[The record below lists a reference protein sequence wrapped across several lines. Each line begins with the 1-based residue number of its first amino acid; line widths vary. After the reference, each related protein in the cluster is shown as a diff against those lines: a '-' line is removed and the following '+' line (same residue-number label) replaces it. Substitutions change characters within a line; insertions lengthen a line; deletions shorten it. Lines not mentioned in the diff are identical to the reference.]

1 MKLLLEA
8 GVDKDAE
15 DDKGLTPLFM
25 AAHYDHEAVVKLL
38 LAAGADT
45 AAKAGGK
52 TALDLAHGSRAAHR
66 SSRRLR
72 RLLLVLL
79 LLRARTNC
87 VGFGWVFPDHL
98 IT

>member
-8 GVDKDAE
+8 GADKDAE

-52 TALDLAHGSRAAHR
+52 TALDLAREQAGRTSVIAAFEEAAARAAAAA
-66 SSRRLR
+66 SS
-72 RLLLVLL
+72 
-79 LLRARTNC
+79 
-87 VGFGWVFPDHL
+87 D
-98 IT
+98 